1 LKNKS
6 IEFAAFKKLGT
17 KILLVLFINSLL
29 LSNFAVRGQGT
40 EVRVVN
46 PVSGDNNFIFSSA
59 NPVGFRFNLTVW
71 VYNVQNLFAYQVNL
85 KINDTILNITR
96 AWTPTWD
103 PSWVFYGK
111 PNMPVGPAYYDNDN
125 DGVIERVLVGST
137 LLGAES
143 FTGTGLL
150 AIIELKI
157 IYAPPTGTI
166 TDTLNINNQ
175 DTILLNPQVQ
185 PIPTT
190 KTDGNYQYVV
200 RGITIKA
207 EPEKAVLGQHVN
219 ITGRI
224 VAETPMIGVNVTI
237 QYRLIGQEWQNLTK
251 VQTDSNSQY
260 NYTWITN
267 LPGVFQ
273 LRSLYEIDGELME
286 SAIITVTVK
295 YNSILTIQPSTTNTT
310 AYSKIWFIGTVSR
323 ITFNGSIQT
332 PPEPANITIQWRLK
346 GTLDFTNLANITVY
360 GGTYQYEWT
369 AKKMTFDS
377 NETLEFRVLLHEDAI
392 TYFNTSDPVEIKIWK
407 IELSITISVEPQ
419 TVQTGSKVTI
429 SGGVN
434 PPIENLTIKIGKYSI
449 LPITGY
455 DASVGTNKTDS
466 SGSFKYTWNIPRGI
480 CGQFWLAAWY
490 SSHESQDKNI
500 KTTDLSKLTPVFI
513 NITKLSSSITIS
525 VNQQTVQIGSPIT
538 INGVITPA
546 PMPGTSVA
554 VKFRVDGGSWGNL
567 IYGDPSLPTTDD
579 QGRFNITWKAGKIGE
594 DKWKGG
600 IYELYA
606 EWLGDAN
613 TYGAKSTIITLIVQ
627 RLSSN
632 ITLEVT
638 PSSIT
643 LGSSV
648 TITGYL
654 KPDEANPANI
664 TIYYKNATGNWI
676 LLTTVSTNASGFFT
690 YTWTPQSAGNFEIY
704 ANWAGNDIY
713 DSAQSDIKQ
722 IKVEEPFSI
731 FTYLPYI
738 IAIIAVIVIVIVS
751 LIYIRKKKRTK

>member
-1 LKNKS
+1 MLMG
-6 IEFAAFKKLGT
+6 E
-17 KILLVLFINSLL
+17 
-29 LSNFAVRGQGT
+29 
-40 EVRVVN
+40 
-46 PVSGDNNFIFSSA
+46 P
-59 NPVGFRFNLTVW
+59 
-71 VYNVQNLFAYQVNL
+71 
-85 KINDTILNITR
+85 
-96 AWTPTWD
+96 
-103 PSWVFYGK
+103 
-111 PNMPVGPAYYDNDN
+111 
-125 DGVIERVLVGST
+125 
-137 LLGAES
+137 

-150 AIIELKI
+150 AIIELQI
-157 IYAPPTGTI
+157 TYAPTTGTI
-166 TDTLNINNQ
+166 TDTLNINNP

-185 PIPTT
+185 QIPTT
-190 KTDGNYQYVV
+190 KTDGNYQYIV
-200 RGITIKA
+200 RGVTIKA

-224 VAETPMIGVNVTI
+224 VAETSMIGVNVTI
-237 QYRLIGQEWQNLTK
+237 QYRLKDSIGQEWENLTK
-251 VQTDSNSQY
+251 VQTDTNGQY

-273 LRSLYEIDGELME
+273 LRSLCEIDGKLVE
-286 SAIITVTVK
+286 STIITVTVK

-310 AYSKIWFIGTVSR
+310 AYSKIRFNGTVSR

-346 GTLDFTNLANITVY
+346 GTPDFTNLANITVY
-360 GGTYQYEWT
+360 GGTYQYNWT
-369 AKKMTFDS
+369 ANKMTFDS
-377 NETLEFRVLLHEDAI
+377 NETLEFRVLLPEDAI
-392 TYFNTSDPVEIKIWK
+392 TYTGTSNPVEIKIWK

-419 TVQTGSKVTI
+419 TVQTGSNVTI
-429 SGGVN
+429 SGRVD
-434 PPIENLTIKIGKYSI
+434 PPIENLTIKIGKYSS

-466 SGSFKYTWNIPRGI
+466 SGLFKYIWNIPRGI
-480 CGQFWLAAWY
+480 CGQYWLAAWY
-490 SSHESQDKNI
+490 SIHESQDKNI
-500 KTTDLSKLTPVFI
+500 KKTDFSKLTPAFI

-525 VNQQTVQIGSPIT
+525 VNLPTVQIGSPIT
-538 INGVITPA
+538 INGIITPA
-546 PMPGTSVA
+546 PTTGTSVT

-567 IYGDPSLPTTDD
+567 IYGDPSLPITDY

-606 EWLGDAN
+606 EWSGDPI

-627 RLSSN
+627 KLSSN

-664 TIYYKNATGNWI
+664 TIYCKNATGNWI
-676 LLTTVSTNASGFFT
+676 ILTTVSTNASGFFT

-704 ANWAGNDIY
+704 ANWTGNDVY
-713 DSAQSDIKQ
+713 DSAQSDIRQ

-731 FTYLPYI
+731 LTYLPYI
-738 IAIIAVIVIVIVS
+738 IAIIAVIAIIIVAS
-751 LIYIRKKKRTK
+751 IYIRKRKRTK